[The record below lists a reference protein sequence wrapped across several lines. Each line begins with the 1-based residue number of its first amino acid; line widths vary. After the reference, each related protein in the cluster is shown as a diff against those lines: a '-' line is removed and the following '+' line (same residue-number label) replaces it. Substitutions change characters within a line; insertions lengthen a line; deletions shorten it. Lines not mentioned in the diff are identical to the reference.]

1 MSKAVFFCVGTG
13 GHVLPVLNI
22 VENISK
28 KGINKSDIFV
38 ITDKRGEQYFKESSL
53 EVITYP
59 FVSSTKGIFGYL
71 INMYKI
77 AISVFVIFKK
87 LRKLDISFIFTTGA
101 YVAPVAAALSLI
113 LRTKF
118 YIQEQN
124 IFAGLGNKISAFC
137 ADRVFTSFPNTEN
150 ISQKKVDFSGPVLNI
165 DIDKVRKKN
174 NSNLTIGFQGG
185 SQGSEEIND
194 LAVKFV
200 NDPLN
205 HKIDVIHIIGKSND
219 DYRYITRDNYTPYSF
234 IDNMDKYYNSIDIQV
249 SRAGGGILEA
259 AFLNIPQLLVPFKHG
274 TTSQHQSL
282 NAQFLEDRGAA
293 KIITS
298 FEELKTMLNSYLD
311 DDFSKLE
318 FNIKAGNDH
327 IGKVLINEIN

>member
-22 VENISK
+22 IKTISK
-28 KGINKSDIFV
+28 KGINKSDMLV
-38 ITDKRGEQYFKESSL
+38 VTDKRGEQYFSDSSL
-53 EVITYP
+53 EIITYP

-71 INMYKI
+71 IKMLKI
-77 AISVFVIFKK
+77 VISVFVIFKR
-87 LRKLDISFIFTTGA
+87 LRKLNISFIFTTGA
-101 YVAPVAAALSLI
+101 YIAPVAALLSIL

-137 ADRVFTSFPNTEN
+137 ADSIFTSFPNTKN
-150 ISQKKVDFSGPVLNI
+150 ISQKKVDFSGPVLNMDVEKI
-165 DIDKVRKKN
+165 RKNK

-185 SQGSEEIND
+185 SQGSQEINN
-194 LAVKFV
+194 LAIKFS
-200 NDPLN
+200 NDPTYEN
-205 HKIDVIHIIGKSND
+205 IEVIHIIGKSNKAPIIN
-219 DYRYITRDNYTPYSF
+219 RQNYVPHSF
-234 IDNMDKYYNSIDIQV
+234 INNMENYYSSIDIQV

-259 AFLNIPQLLVPFKHG
+259 AFLNIPQLLVPYKHG

-282 NAQFLEDRGAA
+282 NAQYLEENGAA

-298 FEELKTMLNSYLD
+298 YEELKTMLNSYLD

-327 IGKVLINEIN
+327 ISKVLINEIN